1 MTKIIYTLFIDI
13 PESELDYQHPYPG
26 DTMSKTQRTKLLFNE
41 HYQRLVDVKKDYADK
56 IGVDFKIFE
65 YDEKYK
71 EYIKSFEKYPEIT
84 AYEIVNFYKIHLMYE
99 LSKQYDEILY
109 LDFDVVPFTN
119 QNFFEVWDLKKGI
132 CVKNNNDN
140 IERMMSKKFN
150 QLKIQ
155 EIKIPSSRD
164 PRSKFFNASA
174 MLIESNMSPKND
186 VINTGIVGINKE
198 HLDKL
203 DYFNDFRNTLDLMTK
218 VKKEYDIYPENIV
231 NSFGYDNE
239 TIFAYKLKTNNVS
252 VRWLDEYWHFFLYDL
267 PFISVKSK
275 LIHVVDK
282 NFDKVWK
289 FIETHVAK

>member
-13 PESELDYQHPYPG
+13 PESELDYQQPYPG
-26 DTMSKTQRTKLLFNE
+26 DTMSKTQRTSLLFNE

-99 LSKQYDEILY
+99 LRKQYDEILY

-132 CVKNNNDN
+132 CVKNNNDS
-140 IERMMSKKFN
+140 IKRMRGNFN
-150 QLKIQ
+150 ELKIRK
-155 EIKIPSSRD
+155 IKIPSSRD
-164 PRSKFFNASA
+164 PRSKYFNASA

-203 DYFNDFRNTLDLMTK
+203 DYFNNFRNTLDLMTK
-218 VKKEYDIYPENIV
+218 VKKDYDIYPENIV
-231 NSFGYDNE
+231 KSFGYDNE
-239 TIFAYKLKTNNVS
+239 TIFAYKLKTNNIS
-252 VRWLDEYWHFFLYDL
+252 VQWLDDYWHFFLYDL
-267 PFISVKSK
+267 PYISINSK

-289 FIETHVAK
+289 FMKTHVAK